1 MYGEINLEGKR
12 VGFSGR
18 YVQALVTEAE
28 YVDLRR
34 VVGCETLVD
43 PVSGD

>member
-1 MYGEINLEGKR
+1 MRSLSKLQWLTQIYTI
-12 VGFSGR
+12 
-18 YVQALVTEAE
+18 
-28 YVDLRR
+28 DWHMDMRR